1 MQPLTPAHLIA
12 GFVIKLNDEYISRY
26 QELNLN
32 KKFSYIMHTLS
43 EDNSEIIVDKTSEN
57 RNYEDFVHDLPPTEC
72 RWVVYDF
79 QDERDGVNRNKMV
92 FISWKMLFPSSKE
105 ALRRNFTIVA
115 VDINARD
122 LGDVSREAVS
132 ARCGF

>member
-1 MQPLTPAHLIA
+1 MAS
-12 GFVIKLNDEYISRY
+12 VIKLNDEYISRY

>member
-1 MQPLTPAHLIA
+1 MAS
-12 GFVIKLNDEYISRY
+12 VIKLNDEYISRY

-32 KKFSYIMHTLS
+32 KKFSYIMYTLS
-43 EDNSEIIVDKTSEN
+43 EDDSEIIVDKTSEN

-105 ALRRNFTIVA
+105 ALRRNFTGVA

-122 LGDVSREAVS
+122 LGNVSREAVS

>member
-1 MQPLTPAHLIA
+1 
-12 GFVIKLNDEYISRY
+12 VIKLNDEYISRY